1 MSVEVCMLTGRRSGH
16 VSTSVSFG
24 RPARGRA
31 ATSWGIL
38 SNEELTVHTRHHS
51 FSHGK
56 QRYTEASARPGLSH
70 LRRMR
75 PLLTSDA
82 FHTIRVAAPS
92 FECCA
97 FLGCI
102 MFVLLQH
109 GQAYGFRLLSEAKQV
124 S

>member
-31 ATSWGIL
+31 ATSGGIL

-56 QRYTEASARPGLSH
+56 QRYTEASARPGLSQRQARAQSH
-70 LRRMR
+70 TLVVDESGRLVRAVWALEPVAAGDIAKVEQPALRRVSSA
-75 PLLTSDA
+75 L
-82 FHTIRVAAPS
+82 RVRR
-92 FECCA
+92 
-97 FLGCI
+97 G
-102 MFVLLQH
+102 
-109 GQAYGFRLLSEAKQV
+109 
-124 S
+124 